1 MNVLLLPI
9 VLNFPETI
17 MSFQTFPS
25 QPIISCSSA
34 LASTFRALVSKNE
47 EVAIFPS
54 SLP

>member
-1 MNVLLLPI
+1 MNVTLLPI

-25 QPIISCSSA
+25 PPISCSSA

-47 EVAIFPS
+47 EAAIFPRT
-54 SLP
+54 LP